1 MTTEDTREHYYK
13 QEKSLAP
20 HFSYLQERK
29 DLLSRD
35 DVLKIHNQAQIYGGS
50 FEKAITVALIRADRD
65 NQLKL
70 QSQFMDIFNKFL
82 EI

>member
-1 MTTEDTREHYYK
+1 MTIEEKTAKYYK
-13 QEKSLAP
+13 QKETLTQ
-20 HFSYLQERK
+20 YE
-29 DLLSRD
+29 
-35 DVLKIHNQAQIYGGS
+35 VLKIHNQAQKYGGS

-82 EI
+82 KL

>member
-1 MTTEDTREHYYK
+1 MTTE
-13 QEKSLAP
+13 EKTLT
-20 HFSYLQERK
+20 QDE
-29 DLLSRD
+29 
-35 DVLKIHNQAQIYGGS
+35 VLKINNQAQIYGGS